1 MTTLPLGGRDI
12 ELICEVDE
20 QWSYVG
26 NKKNQRWLWYAWE
39 PRLKRVVAHVFGDR
53 STAILHKLL
62 KLLSPFNIRFF
73 CTDNYSPYQVL
84 PEEKHLVGRQF
95 TQRIERANLNPRT
108 RIKRLN
114 RKPLCFSKSE
124 AMHDKVIGT
133 FIEHENYI

>member
-53 STAILHKLL
+53 STA
-62 KLLSPFNIRFF
+62 
-73 CTDNYSPYQVL
+73 T
-84 PEEKHLVGRQF
+84 
-95 TQRIERANLNPRT
+95 
-108 RIKRLN
+108 
-114 RKPLCFSKSE
+114 
-124 AMHDKVIGT
+124 
-133 FIEHENYI
+133 